1 MTNPIASIIL
11 CSSITGEPW
20 PRYFPTAAIRLT
32 AAGPLKF
39 SQGHLFGKVLAKRNR
54 EVQSLLENST
64 IDTGAHLLK
73 IFQQSGALLEG
84 HFQLTSG
91 LHSPRY
97 LQCALV
103 LQYPQHAEFIGRA
116 LAAQFSDDRIDAVC
130 APAIGGII
138 VAHETAR
145 AIGARALF
153 TEREAGVM
161 TLRRGFRLQQG
172 ERVLV
177 IEDVVTTGGSTRETI
192 DAVID
197 ADGVVIGAGSVV
209 DRSGGAVD
217 LGVRRQSLLTLEV
230 PSYHPSE
237 CPLCKEGIPWM
248 KPGSRKNEPGRPSE
262 QR

>member
-1 MTNPIASIIL
+1 MIDI
-11 CSSITGEPW
+11 EP
-20 PRYFPTAAIRLT
+20 Y
-32 AAGPLKF
+32 
-39 SQGHLFGKVLAKRNR
+39 
-54 EVQSLLENST
+54 LLEV
-64 IDTGAHLLK
+64 
-73 IFQQSGALLEG
+73 FQQTGALLEG

-91 LHSPRY
+91 LHSSRY

-153 TEREAGVM
+153 TERDAGAM

-177 IEDVVTTGGSTRETI
+177 VEDVVTTGGSTRETI
-192 DAVID
+192 EAVIE

-209 DRSGGAVD
+209 DRSGGTVEV
-217 LGVRRQSLLTLEV
+217 GVRRQSLLTLEV

-237 CPLCKEGIPWM
+237 CPLCIEGVPWI
-248 KPGSRKNEPGRPSE
+248 KPGSRKSEPAIRGPVD

>member
-1 MTNPIASIIL
+1 M
-11 CSSITGEPW
+11 
-20 PRYFPTAAIRLT
+20 
-32 AAGPLKF
+32 
-39 SQGHLFGKVLAKRNR
+39 
-54 EVQSLLENST
+54 
-64 IDTGAHLLK
+64 IDNEQHLLT
-73 IFQQSGALLEG
+73 IFQQTGALLEG

-103 LQYPQHAEFIGRA
+103 LQYPEHAEFVGRA
-116 LAAQFSDDRIDAVC
+116 LAAKFPDDRVDAVV

-161 TLRRGFRLQQG
+161 TLRRGFQLSRG

-177 IEDVVTTGGSTRETI
+177 VEDVVTTGGSTRETI
-192 DAVID
+192 EAVIN
-197 ADGVVIGAGSVV
+197 ANGIVVGAGSMV

-217 LGVRRQSLLTLEV
+217 VGARRQSLLTLDV
-230 PSYHPSE
+230 ASYDPSE
-237 CPLCKEGIPWM
+237 CPLCKEGVPPI
-248 KPGSRKNEPGRPSE
+248 KPGSRGLKK
-262 QR
+262 